1 MKMRFLV
8 LLALLTGALFSC
20 KKGVRGNDNRPAVFD
35 STPSPFM
42 QRTVVKLDATHEQ
55 NAWLQLPIHY
65 NSGFDT
71 EKYPLLIFFN
81 GKFESALFGGLE
93 KLIPVGV
100 PKYMADSIR
109 FSFDTG
115 SKKQQFIVLCPQSEN
130 GFPSPIS
137 INLIIDYMVAK
148 YRVDA
153 SRIYLTGV
161 SSGAASI
168 FSYLTNKQEYANRIA
183 AAVPMSSTALES
195 EKVANLSF
203 IANAGIPTQIFCGTA
218 DNVFNQNK
226 SYADAINR
234 SRPGLAVFN
243 AYNSGHGNW
252 NPFYDPKANPSIYEW
267 MLQHR
272 N

>member
-20 KKGVRGNDNRPAVFD
+20 KKGIRGNDKKPAVFD

-42 QRTVVKLDATHEQ
+42 QRTVVQLDATHQ
-55 NAWLQLPIHY
+55 QDAWLQLPIHY

-71 EKYPLLIFFN
+71 EKYPLLIFLN
-81 GKFESALFGGLE
+81 GKYESAQFGGLE
-93 KLIPVGV
+93 MLLPVGV
-100 PKYMADSIR
+100 PKFMADSIR
-109 FSFDTG
+109 FSVDTG
-115 SKKQQFIVLCPQSEN
+115 SKKKQFIVLCPQSAN
-130 GFPSPIS
+130 GFPSPIA
-137 INLIIDYMVAK
+137 INQVIDYMLSK

-203 IANAGIPTQIFCGTA
+203 IANAEVHTQIYCGTQ
-218 DNVFNQNK
+218 DNVFNLNK

-243 AYNSGHGNW
+243 SYNSGHGSW
-252 NPFYDPKANPSIYEW
+252 NPFFDPKRNPSIYEW
-267 MLQHR
+267 LLQHR